1 MEVRELLERL
11 LAALRERDA
20 FRAEFLEVLEHY
32 EQLCEAVRVAEA
44 ELAEALAARGVDY
57 VENDSLAV
65 QVIRPDRGHFIPQLL
80 PEWVQDIPG
89 VLETRV
95 NAEAVRKLVRAGLL
109 SEEVAQRAWV
119 SKPARPYLR
128 VQVVETVA
136 ERKEV

>member
-1 MEVRELLERL
+1 MEVQELLERL

-20 FRAEFLEVLEHY
+20 FRAEFLEVIEHY

-44 ELAEALAARGVDY
+44 ELAEALAARGIDY

-65 QVIRPDRGHFIPQLL
+65 QVIRPDRGHFVPERL
-80 PEWVQDIPG
+80 PEWVRGIPG

-95 NAEAVRKLVRAGLL
+95 NAEAVRKLVRSGLL
-109 SEEVAQRAWV
+109 SEEVARSAWEA
-119 SKPARPYLR
+119 KPVRPYLR